1 MTWIY
6 RSVQWVAAALASLA
20 LLLAMVPVAAAQE
33 PEPPMGPGD
42 PDEGA
47 PEDEAPDEELLGDDS
62 IRTDA
67 EGVAGFSVTSSA
79 APVTMRLYEPT
90 IPLPVEPGQPQ
101 LEFTAGFAHT
111 SLAAGPVSRAVS
123 SAFWPGFG
131 VGDGWGTFM
140 GEFGGDPDSSYPARA
155 SAQYPSGPDEEE
167 VAMPGGVGMAA
178 SARGLDVRAEVDYV
192 DDLVPELVRAGTLRS
207 VTTSTVEDGL
217 AVANARS
224 VVEELSLLGG
234 LVRLDGLRVDLEASS
249 DGVDGEESGT
259 FAVTGL
265 EVLGTEF
272 VVDSEGVR
280 VDEEEKDDDG
290 ERESPFD
297 APLNVRGDLDL
308 QDLVG
313 VRVELVDAED
323 EEDGDDEGA
332 GASQTVEGLRIT
344 LDFDPLL
351 TVARDLPLRDVL
363 SQLPSEI
370 QQQLLLVL
378 GLTTKIE
385 IGLGSASV
393 ASEAT
398 EPFDLG
404 GGEMPGGMDAPDMAG
419 MDDMPS
425 VGETMGFDNASSPPP
440 MGGGGDDFA
449 APETAQPPAGAQ
461 DGAAAP
467 EVAQQLQPAR
477 SVPDLFGGLPPSLVA
492 MMAALIG
499 ASAWGLQ
506 RLTGAALTG
515 AVLGGSCPD
524 AGDGVP
530 DLRSWTAA

>member
-1 MTWIY
+1 MTWIF
-6 RSVQWVAAALASLA
+6 RSVQWAAAALASLA
-20 LLLAMVPVAAAQE
+20 LLLAMVPVAVAQE

-42 PDEGA
+42 PEEGEA
-47 PEDEAPDEELLGDDS
+47 EDEAPDEELLGDDT

-79 APVTMRLYEPT
+79 APVTMRLFEPT

-111 SLAAGPVSRAVS
+111 SLSAGPVSRAVS

-155 SAQYPSGPDEEE
+155 SAQYPSGPDEEDVE
-167 VAMPGGVGMAA
+167 FPNGAGMSA

-192 DDLVPELVRAGTLRS
+192 NELVPELVRAGTLRS

-234 LVRLDGLRVDLEASS
+234 LVRLDGLRVDLSASS
-249 DGVDGEESGT
+249 DGVSGEESGT

-265 EVLGTEF
+265 EVMGTEF
-272 VVDSEGVR
+272 VVDSDGVR
-280 VDEEEKDDDG
+280 VDEEADEDG
-290 ERESPFD
+290 EGESPFD
-297 APLNVRGDLDL
+297 APMNVRGDLDL

-313 VRVELVDAED
+313 VRVELVDEED
-323 EEDGDDEGA
+323 EEDGDEEGA
-332 GASQTVEGLRIT
+332 GATQTVEGLRIT

-351 TVARDLPLRDVL
+351 SVARDLPLRDVL
-363 SQLPSEI
+363 SQLPSEV

-404 GGEMPGGMDAPDMAG
+404 GGEMPDGMDAPDMAE

-425 VGETMGFDNASSPPP
+425 VGEAMGFDDSSSPS
-440 MGGGGDDFA
+440 MGGGDDFA
-449 APETAQPPAGAQ
+449 APETAQPPGAADGG

-515 AVLGGSCPD
+515 AVLGGACPD

>member
-1 MTWIY
+1 MTWIF
-6 RSVQWVAAALASLA
+6 RSVQWAAAVIASIA
-20 LLLAMVPVAAAQE
+20 LLLATVPLAAAQE

-47 PEDEAPDEELLGDDS
+47 AEDEAPDEELLGDDS

-79 APVTMRLYEPT
+79 APVTMRFFEPT

-101 LEFTAGFAHT
+101 FEMTAGFAHT

-131 VGDGWGTFM
+131 VGDGWGTFQ
-140 GEFGGDPDSSYPARA
+140 GEFGGDPDSTYPARA

-167 VAMPGGVGMAA
+167 VELPNGAGMSA

-192 DDLVPELVRAGTLRS
+192 SELVPDLIRAGTMRS

-217 AVANARS
+217 AVAGARS
-224 VVEELSLLGG
+224 VVEELSILGG
-234 LVRLDGLRVDLEASS
+234 MVRLDGLRVDLQATS
-249 DGVDGEESGT
+249 DGVTGEESGT
-259 FAVTGL
+259 FAVKGL

-272 VVDSEGVR
+272 VVDSEGAR
-280 VDEEEKDDDG
+280 VDEEEDEDG
-290 ERESPFD
+290 ERDSPMG
-297 APLNVRGDLDL
+297 APLNMRGDLDL

-313 VRVELVDAED
+313 VRVELVNT
-323 EEDGDDEGA
+323 EDGDEDDEEGA
-332 GASQTVEGLRIT
+332 GAAHEVEGLRIT
-344 LDFDPLL
+344 LDFDPLISA
-351 TVARDLPLRDVL
+351 ARDLPIRDVI

-370 QQQLLLVL
+370 QEQLLLVL
-378 GLTTKIE
+378 GLTTKVE

-404 GGEMPGGMDAPDMAG
+404 GGDMPDGFDAPDVAE

-425 VGETMGFDNASSPPP
+425 VGEAMGVDRSPPP
-440 MGGGGDDFA
+440 QTGGDDFA
-449 APETAQPPAGAQ
+449 APETAQPPTAEGG
-461 DGAAAP
+461 DGTAAP